1 MSESED
7 EGTEGLS
14 AEAEAKAVAKAKEET
29 VARVAAEAEAA
40 EARKSEAASNANA
53 KQAQVELA
61 KAMEAVRAGGDTAKV
76 KSEEAQE
83 LRAQLQQLERGQ
95 GGAYMHAVYRCVFP
109 NFLGLDF
116 LSVLI

>member
-1 MSESED
+1 MLRVSTRARLYVCSGAQSSYKQRLEAVTEAAAAESASAG
-7 EGTEGLS
+7 GTLQRER
-14 AEAEAKAVAKAKEET
+14 A
-29 VARVAAEAEAA
+29 AAEAAHE
-40 EARKSEAASNANA
+40 R
-53 KQAQVELA
+53 LW
-61 KAMEAVRAGGDTAKV
+61 G
-76 KSEEAQE
+76 EAQE